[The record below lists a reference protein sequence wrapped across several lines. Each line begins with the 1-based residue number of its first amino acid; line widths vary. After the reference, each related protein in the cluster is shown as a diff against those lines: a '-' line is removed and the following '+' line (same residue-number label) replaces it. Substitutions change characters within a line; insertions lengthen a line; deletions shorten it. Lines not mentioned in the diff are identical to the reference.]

1 MYSAFRNDENTSSHD
16 VLHHQIDMIESVM
29 SELYNDDEYHSEF
42 NIIEDDDEFSEPVCD
57 QIERQIENLEK
68 RQRIV
73 NELIWVVEAF
83 YKDTQISI
91 DKLQQQLDNL

>member
-16 VLHHQIDMIESVM
+16 VLHHHIDMIKATM
-29 SELYNDDEYHSEF
+29 YDLYNDNEYHNEF
-42 NIIEDDDEFSEPVCD
+42 KIVEENDEFPDPVCD

-68 RQRIV
+68 RQQIV
-73 NELIWVVEAF
+73 NEIIWIVEAF